1 MKRKDKVNKVEEN
14 ELNYDEIMKRI
25 DSAIKKFNDPENKR
39 KTEMLEKRIH
49 NLTPQDLL
57 TRMTI

>member
-1 MKRKDKVNKVEEN
+1 MKRKDKTKKLKQDEFNH
-14 ELNYDEIMKRI
+14 DEIMKLI
-25 DSAIKKFNDPENKR
+25 DSAVKKFNDPENKR
-39 KTEMLEKRIH
+39 KTEILEKKIH

>member
-1 MKRKDKVNKVEEN
+1 MKRKDKPKKIKQTDFNH
-14 ELNYDEIMKRI
+14 DEIMKLI
-25 DSAIKKFNDPENKR
+25 DSAVKKFNDPENKR
-39 KTEMLEKRIH
+39 KTEILEKKIH